1 MIRCQEKTGG
11 WPMSRLMPMVLAGLI
26 ILAGLPIWLIG
37 FFGARD
43 NTNRL
48 LHDQMELFGRTITE
62 RLSSQLS
69 PVQTQIDYIARAV
82 RAGQLDPRDERAF
95 GAAIFGALSA
105 TPQLGGITLLR
116 PDLSLLRYDRATGT
130 IERGGSA
137 EAVGTL
143 IEIAREDSHQ
153 AMWSA
158 PVWSPRDKQ
167 AVVAYHAEL
176 RDENGFAG
184 VLVAAMT
191 VDHLSE
197 VLTDLLGPMRLTPF
211 ILVGRDRA
219 LAHPTFVATPPARQA
234 DGTALP
240 RIDQIGDPVLAT
252 IWTEPH
258 SLNKDLK
265 LSGMSAHWFEGPGEN
280 YVTAYVTVNAYGPQP
295 WIAGAYW
302 QSAETRREWV
312 TVMVIG
318 FGGAGLL
325 IVALIV
331 GLKVGRRLGRPIK
344 ALAAVARSVEA
355 LDFAAVRSLPRGPIA
370 EVNEAAQA
378 FERMGSALAW
388 VETYLPRALV
398 RRLMAQG
405 TTAPPSESRSVTVM
419 FTDLE
424 GYTRLSREQS
434 PEEVA
439 DYLNEVIACVGPVIE
454 ETGGTIDKYIGD
466 AIMAF
471 WGAPAP
477 QEDHAAAAARAAVAI
492 ADCLTRY
499 NAERRAAGKPCC
511 RMRIGIHSGDGLVGN
526 VGFAGRMN
534 YTVIGDVV
542 NFAQRLERHG
552 KTLAEAREE
561 VVILISGATRA
572 ALPPEFTVA
581 SHPPPASEPV
591 FRLLPATSPALS
603 PEM

>member
-1 MIRCQEKTGG
+1 MITCQEKTGG
-11 WPMSRLMPMVLAGLI
+11 WPMSRLLPMVLAGLI
-26 ILAGLPIWLIG
+26 ILAGLPVWLIG

-48 LHDQMELFGRTITE
+48 MHDQLELFGRTINE
-62 RLSSQLS
+62 RLASQLG
-69 PVQTQIDYIARAV
+69 PVQIQIDYLAGAV
-82 RAGQLDPRDERAF
+82 RAGRLSPRDEPAF
-95 GAAIFGALSA
+95 GAAIFGALAA

-130 IERGGSA
+130 VARGQSA
-137 EAVGTL
+137 EAAGTL
-143 IEIAREDSHQ
+143 IDIARDGGGR
-153 AMWSA
+153 AMWSP
-158 PVWSPRDKQ
+158 PVWSPRDGQ
-167 AVVAYHAEL
+167 AVITYHADL
-176 RDENGFAG
+176 YDDDGFAG
-184 VLVAAMT
+184 VLIAALT

-197 VLTDLLGPMRLTPF
+197 MLTDLLGPMRLTPF
-211 ILVGRDRA
+211 ILVGRERV
-219 LAHPTFVATPPARQA
+219 LSHPSFVSAPPGRQA
-234 DGTALP
+234 DGAALP
-240 RIDQIGDPVLAT
+240 TLDGIDDPVLAT
-252 IWTEPH
+252 MWSEPH
-258 SLNKDLK
+258 SLNRDLG
-265 LSGMSAHWFEGPGEN
+265 LRGISAHWFYGPEET
-280 YVTAYVTVNAYGPQP
+280 YVAAYVTLNAYGPQP

-302 QSAETRREWV
+302 ESAESRRERF
-312 TVMVIG
+312 TVMAIG
-318 FGGAGLL
+318 FGGGAL
-325 IVALIV
+325 IVVALIV

-344 ALAAVARSVEA
+344 ALAAVARAVEA
-355 LDFAAVRSLPRGPIA
+355 LDFAAVRALPRGPIA

-378 FERMGSALAW
+378 FERMGGALAW

-398 RRLMAQG
+398 RRLIAAG
-405 TTAPPSESRSVTVM
+405 TTAPASENRNVTVM

-424 GYTRLSREQS
+424 GYTRLSRDQS

-439 DYLNEVIACVGPVIE
+439 EYLNEVIACVGPVIE

-477 QEDHAAAAARAAVAI
+477 QADHAAAAARAALAI
-492 ADCLTRY
+492 AECLGRY
-499 NAERRAAGKPCC
+499 NAARRAAGKPCC

-526 VGFAGRMN
+526 VGFSGRMN

-552 KTLAEAREE
+552 KTLADTREE

-572 ALPPEFTVA
+572 ALSDDFAVA
-581 SHPPPASEPV
+581 AHTPPATEPV
-591 FRLLPATSPALS
+591 FRLLPATVKELS